1 MHKSILKHVP
11 PPAALALAFLVVAA
25 GGAVMVSNASA
36 RTPAKEAVELAAQK
50 SKTGGVTVTVK
61 PRDLSGEARGW
72 VFEIVLETHVQDLS
86 DDLTKT
92 AVLVDGAGRQTIP
105 TGWQGDGPGGH
116 HRKGLLSFAP
126 LSPQVDAVELH
137 IRRAGESAPRSFRWK
152 LK

>member
-1 MHKSILKHVP
+1 MHKSILKHVAP
-11 PPAALALAFLVVAA
+11 PVALAMAFLVVAA

-50 SKTGGVTVTVK
+50 SKSGGVTLTVK
-61 PRDLSGEARGW
+61 PRDLSGDVSAW
-72 VFEIVLETHVQDLS
+72 VFEIVLETHVQELS
-86 DDLTKT
+86 DDLTRT
-92 AVLVDGAGRQTIP
+92 AVLVDSAGRQTTP
-105 TGWQGDGPGGH
+105 TGWLGDAPGGH

-126 LSPQVDAVELH
+126 LSPQADAVELR